1 MSDMLNPP
9 EENGRRGAQRISLA
23 IPAKAENMNV
33 VRLCLAGI
41 GERMGFSV
49 DDIEDMKIVVG
60 EACINSVYHGYQ
72 RDTSQANVIHI
83 RFLIHATKLEILV
96 EDSGQG
102 FDSSRVNA
110 YFGKPDSERMQG
122 GGLGFY
128 LMKTLADEVQISSSP
143 DGTAARMVKY
153 K

>member
-1 MSDMLNPP
+1 MLNPP
-9 EENGRRGAQRISLA
+9 DENGRRGAQYISLA

-33 VRLCLAGI
+33 VRLCIAAI
-41 GERMGFSV
+41 GGRMGFSV

-72 RDTSQANVIHI
+72 RETSQANVIHI

-96 EDSGQG
+96 KDNGQG
-102 FDSSRVNA
+102 FDASRVNA
-110 YFGKPDSERMQG
+110 YFGNPDSERLEG

-128 LMKTLADEVQISSSP
+128 LMKALADELHISSSA